1 MRILQVVN
9 DMHRAGLE
17 TMLMNYYRNIDRTK
31 IQFDFLTHRPYK
43 SDYDDEILS
52 LGGRMYY
59 APRLY
64 PQNYIQY
71 FRWMDKFF
79 EEHLEYQIMHS
90 HIDSMSYL
98 PLLAAKRANVPVRIA
113 HSHNTSIDRDLKY
126 PLKQLFRTRITKVA
140 NEYCACGEE
149 AGKFLFGN
157 RDFKVIPNAIETER
171 FIYNVSRY
179 LERCM
184 ESLLHQTYKNIEIIM
199 VDDGSP
205 DDCGKKCDRYAAEEP
220 RIKVIHK
227 KNAGLGRARNS
238 GLEIAEGEYV
248 MFIDSDDY
256 TDVRMIE
263 RLYHRLTEEG
273 ADTCFCRYYDTSS
286 EGKDELARETY
297 LKQSYCGDET
307 KKVLLG
313 MIGSLPEQA
322 GDVEIGMS
330 VWKGLYSLDII
341 RDNGIL
347 FPSERE
353 YISEDIIFHM
363 QYLVKAK
370 HIVIEGTANYHYCD
384 NGASLTKSYK
394 ADRFQ
399 MEKVLLKKEVQ
410 ELNQIFKKD
419 EYAGRLYK
427 AFLGRVRR
435 CIAQEVNA
443 NPDKK
448 SAGKN
453 IKGICDDPLV
463 QKILE
468 EYDDRKLQK
477 TKRMVNF
484 LIRHRQVTALA
495 VIFKIKNG

>member
-1 MRILQVVN
+1 M
-9 DMHRAGLE
+9 E
-17 TMLMNYYRNIDRTK
+17 
-31 IQFDFLTHRPYK
+31 K
-43 SDYDDEILS
+43 SLIS
-52 LGGRMYY
+52 V
-59 APRLY
+59 
-64 PQNYIQY
+64 I
-71 FRWMDKFF
+71 
-79 EEHLEYQIMHS
+79 
-90 HIDSMSYL
+90 
-98 PLLAAKRANVPVRIA
+98 VP
-113 HSHNTSIDRDLKY
+113 
-126 PLKQLFRTRITKVA
+126 
-140 NEYCACGEE
+140 
-149 AGKFLFGN
+149 
-157 RDFKVIPNAIETER
+157 
-171 FIYNVSRY
+171 IYNVSRY
-179 LERCM
+179 LDRCM

-227 KNAGLGRARNS
+227 ENAGLGMARNS

-370 HIVIEGTANYHYCD
+370 HIV
-384 NGASLTKSYK
+384 
-394 ADRFQ
+394 
-399 MEKVLLKKEVQ
+399 
-410 ELNQIFKKD
+410 
-419 EYAGRLYK
+419 
-427 AFLGRVRR
+427 
-435 CIAQEVNA
+435 
-443 NPDKK
+443 
-448 SAGKN
+448 
-453 IKGICDDPLV
+453 
-463 QKILE
+463 
-468 EYDDRKLQK
+468 
-477 TKRMVNF
+477 
-484 LIRHRQVTALA
+484 
-495 VIFKIKNG
+495 